1 MKEMLAK
8 CRHYWHTFM
17 RKLAR
22 IQFFRKVEITYQV
35 LWNLCLIT
43 IITGFLS
50 LVFAGAVAAG
60 YFASL
65 VKDEIDYNEN
75 DMVALVE
82 NLTETSKIYW
92 AGEQFLGNLRS
103 DLQRERVSLD
113 NIAEEVKWAI
123 IATEDEHF
131 YEHDGIVPKALL
143 RATLQELS
151 NSSVQTGG
159 STLTQQLVK
168 QQILSSEVSFDRK
181 ASEVFLSLRLE
192 HFMSKDEILEA
203 YLNVVPFGRN
213 ANGTNIAGIETAAQG
228 VFGVSAKELNLPQAA
243 YLAGMP
249 QSPFGY
255 TPFTKD
261 GQLKDKNGMKPG
273 FKRLET
279 VLERL
284 HEKGYITDEQY
295 AEASKYDLT
304 ADFAKK
310 APDSMQE
317 YPRLTTEI
325 TERATD
331 VLVKQK
337 IAARKGWDDLSDSL
351 KKIERDKFA
360 EEAKNELVNQ
370 GYKVY
375 TTIDHDLYK
384 AMNEA
389 AASADHLF
397 EPDRGGI
404 REELGAVLLHNQT
417 GAILSFV
424 GGREES
430 IEGDVLNRATQSY
443 RQAGSTMKPILA
455 YGPAIEAG
463 VTQPGLVIPD
473 TPLSYSNGDPVRN
486 FDLGY
491 KKNISVRESLVKS
504 RNTPAVR
511 AYRATPISMR
521 ESVIKN
527 AGLETPSFNAATITG
542 FESAPLGSV
551 EITVE
556 QNASA
561 FSTFA
566 NNGVRHEP
574 YMIERIETS
583 TGEVVYEHEDKQYTV
598 FSPQTSYLVTDMLRD
613 VMWNGTGTHARPKFS
628 ADWASKTGTTNANRD
643 SLFVATNPNITLA
656 LWNGFSGKELSLSP
670 TYGGGTG
677 QRTQTIWTRLANA
690 AYNVNPSLM
699 SANGKRFTQPGGL
712 TRRSV
717 CAITGGP
724 PSKACEALELV
735 TSDLYASHMVGK
747 IDGLSPFQ
755 AQLKQQNEL
764 EKIEKK
770 QKEEEEKEKK
780 EEEKKKR
787 REEEENDGDTS
798 DNAAT
803 EENEDNQEDG
813 EVDSDVND
821 SASDND

>member
-35 LWNLCLIT
+35 LWNLCLIA

-261 GQLKDKNGMKPG
+261 GQLKDENGMKPG

-295 AEASKYDLT
+295 AEASNYDLT

-424 GGREES
+424 GGRREEL
-430 IEGDVLNRATQSY
+430 EKWEVNHATSP

-473 TPLSYSNGDPVRN
+473 TEMSYRNGKTIGNAGRAHAGNV
-486 FDLGY
+486 
-491 KKNISVRESLVKS
+491 SVRESLVQS
-504 RNTPAVR
+504 YNVPAVR
-511 AYRATPISMR
+511 ASDATPV
-521 ESVIKN
+521 SVKEKVIAN
-527 AGLETPSFNAATITG
+527 AGLTSANFSVEKILG
-542 FESAPLGSV
+542 IQSAPLGSV

-598 FSPQTSYLVTDMLRD
+598 FSPQTSYLVTDMLRG
-613 VMWNGTGTHARPKFS
+613 VMKSGATGATAGGNIFY
-628 ADWASKTGTTNANRD
+628 ADWASKTGTTNDNKD

-656 LWNGFSGKELSLSP
+656 LWNGFSGKQLPLNP

-677 QRTQTIWTRLANA
+677 PRTQKIWARLAHA

-770 QKEEEEKEKK
+770 QKEEEE
-780 EEEKKKR
+780 
-787 REEEENDGDTS
+787 NDGDTS